1 MCGFNGVRTRNC
13 DGKCGP
19 AAERH
24 MRQIRYF
31 EEHRVVWIQARDHKD
46 LYWIASQVTEA
57 WETHIRS
64 YDFTFGGDDVS
75 DVQFFLTEAGKEAWD
90 TMIRPALEA
99 RLQTSVLDT

>member
-1 MCGFNGVRTRNC
+1 MRNC
-13 DGKCGP
+13 DGKCGG
-19 AAERH
+19 AAGTH

-31 EEHRVVWIQARDHKD
+31 EEHRVVWIQARDPKD
-46 LYWIASQVTEA
+46 LYWIASQVTDA

-90 TMIRPALEA
+90 TVIRPALEA
-99 RLQTSVLDT
+99 RLQTPVLDT